1 MFISVF
7 YIKNSVKQLKQFILF
22 WNGWCMR
29 AVWDTGDDLK
39 GALLVWRACHTG
51 RLESSLVLTSILWM
65 GASVSWWQINM
76 GTPAWNWSP
85 RCHICHKA
93 NQEVIGQDT
102 GRKSVFFCEETRA
115 SIYLL
120 MHLSVYVVVGNFW
133 PACMLIPAAPCF
145 LFSDLLIFIPRS
157 FAARLD
163 CLLLPLSSCTR
174 AGGAFPNHP
183 AKSFSK
189 MK

>member
-76 GTPAWNWSP
+76 GTPAWIWSP

-102 GRKSVFFCEETRA
+102 GRKSVFFLWRDPC
-115 SIYLL
+115 I
-120 MHLSVYVVVGNFW
+120 HLSTHASFSICCCRKLL
-133 PACMLIPAAPCF
+133 ACLHADSSSTVFLIQWLAYIHTQELCSP
-145 LFSDLLIFIPRS
+145 IR
-157 FAARLD
+157 
-163 CLLLPLSSCTR
+163 LSSSATEQLHQGRWC
-174 AGGAFPNHP
+174 
-183 AKSFSK
+183 FSK
-189 MK
+189 PSSKKFF